1 MFNVFIYKVWK
12 HQNIWR
18 ESVDGGASINVVIS
32 LTRQMLNSEL
42 NNQNIWRQF
51 KKKKCL
57 LMVKHQLMWSSL
69 TRQMLKS
76 ELNNSRLQTTINIY
90 DILFIS
96 CCLKA
101 TPSGT
106 FLIIL
111 GKLFGW
117 HWSWSTFS
125 MYCYISSCCEEY
137 LQTQEISQW
146 TLVYALLFLLIDE
159 SFFQC
164 NAQRHVPPLVSIMTL
179 PC

>member
-51 KKKKCL
+51 KKKCL

-90 DILFIS
+90 DIVYKLLSESYSIWNIS
-96 CCLKA
+96 DN
-101 TPSGT
+101 
-106 FLIIL
+106 I
-111 GKLFGW
+111 GKIVW
-117 HWSWSTFS
+117 
-125 MYCYISSCCEEY
+125 
-137 LQTQEISQW
+137 
-146 TLVYALLFLLIDE
+146 
-159 SFFQC
+159 
-164 NAQRHVPPLVSIMTL
+164 MTL
-179 PC
+179 ILIHVFNVLLYFIMLWRILADTRNLTMDSGLCTVIPFNRRIVLSM